1 MDNKFEEIIPPEVS
15 EILAYWFGEI
25 RQGLAET
32 SKSDIWYGADPHID
46 DYIGTHFSQLLVEA
60 SLGKWDDWL
69 QTAKGRLA
77 QILLFD
83 QFSRNI
89 YRAKAQAFAYD
100 ELALGLCLDGMA
112 LGHDSQLSL
121 VERVFFYHPLE
132 HAEQLDIQEKSVQQF
147 ALLVKAFPQGEQH
160 QLALNAYRYAV
171 EHRDIIARFG
181 RFPHRNQVLGRVT
194 TAKEQDYLSR
204 GAKRFGQ

>member
-1 MDNKFEEIIPPEVS
+1 MDNKFEEIIPHEVS

-25 RQGLAET
+25 RHGLAET
-32 SKSDIWYGADPHID
+32 GKSDIWYGADSHID
-46 DYIGTHFSQLLVEA
+46 DYISTHFAQRLVEA

-69 QTAKGRLA
+69 QSAKGRLA

-100 ELALGLCLDGMA
+100 KLALGLCLDGMA
-112 LGHDSQLSL
+112 LGHDKQLSL
-121 VERVFFYHPLE
+121 IERIFFYHPLE
-132 HAEQLDIQEKSVQQF
+132 HAEQPDIQEISVQQF
-147 ALLVKAFPQGEQH
+147 SLLAQAFPEGEQH

-181 RFPHRNQVLGRVT
+181 RFPHRNQALGRAA
-194 TAKEQDYLSR
+194 TAEEQDYLRR
-204 GAKRFGQ
+204 GGKRFGQ